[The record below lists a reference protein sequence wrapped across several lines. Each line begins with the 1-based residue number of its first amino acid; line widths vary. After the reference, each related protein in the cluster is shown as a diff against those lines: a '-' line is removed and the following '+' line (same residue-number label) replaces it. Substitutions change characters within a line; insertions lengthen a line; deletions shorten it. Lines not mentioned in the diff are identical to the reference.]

1 MSAAVSDPH
10 PFTPPYPPRDVPPA
24 RSFLGGL
31 FGERARNAVYGW
43 SERAFAEPHLKLKV
57 FRFTV
62 HVPLTPGAVQRVLLD
77 NAANYRK
84 PDVVKTLTGPMIGRG
99 LLTADGALWRE
110 QRRIVAASFA
120 PAAIEA
126 LAPAFAAAADERTA
140 AWRDGEVRDMAGEAT
155 ATTMDVIANAL
166 FSGDPR
172 LKTSQA
178 SAHITAAL
186 ESTAQARAAAILGLP
201 RLGWTRSLRRGER
214 GRKFLRGILGTLV
227 RERIEGGADDFLG
240 RIVADLGALFPPA
253 EAAELALDNAVTF
266 YLAGHE
272 TTANALSWT
281 LYLLSE
287 QPGLQAEV
295 AAEARAA
302 GGDEERLP
310 LLRRVLD
317 EALRLF
323 PPVPRFDRQAVAPD
337 RLGQWEIAKGD
348 IVSIWPWLLHRH
360 KALWDD
366 PDRFDA
372 GRFLPERRAAL
383 HRFQHIP
390 FGGGPRV
397 CVGQRFAIAEAL
409 AILSHWLA
417 DWSFVPLPGR
427 AVAPHG
433 TVTLRPAG
441 GLPLRIARRR

>member
-1 MSAAVSDPH
+1 MQHP

-62 HVPLTPGAVQRVLLD
+62 HVPLDPDAVQRVLLD
-77 NAANYRK
+77 NAGNYGK

-99 LLTADGALWRE
+99 LLTSDGALWRA
-110 QRRIVAASFA
+110 QRKIVAASFT
-120 PAAIEA
+120 PAAVAA

-140 AWRDGEVRDMAGEAT
+140 AWRDGEVRDMAAEAT
-155 ATTMDVIANAL
+155 ATTMAVIANAL

-172 LKTSQA
+172 LKTAEA
-178 SAHITAAL
+178 SAHISAAL
-186 ESTAQARAAAILGLP
+186 DSTAQARAAAILGLP
-201 RLGWTRSLRRGER
+201 RLGWTRALRQGER
-214 GRKFLRGILGTLV
+214 GRKFLRAVLGALV

-240 RIVADLGALFPPA
+240 RIVADLAARFPTR

-272 TTANALSWT
+272 TTANALGWT

-287 QPGLQAEV
+287 QPELQAEV

-302 GGDEERLP
+302 RGDEELLP
-310 LLRRVLD
+310 MLRRVID
-317 EALRLF
+317 EALRLY
-323 PPVPRFDRQAVAPD
+323 PPAPRFDRQALGAD
-337 RLGQWEIAKGD
+337 RLGLWDVAAGD

-360 KALWDD
+360 KALWHD

-372 GRFLPERRAAL
+372 DRFLPARRAAL
-383 HRFQHIP
+383 HRFQYIP

-397 CVGQRFAIAEAL
+397 CVGQRLSLAEAA
-409 AILSHWLA
+409 AILSRWLA
-417 DWSFVPLPGR
+417 EWQFAPLAGR
-427 AVAPHG
+427 TVSPYG

-441 GLPLRIARRR
+441 GLPLKISRRG